1 MFSKLDFCEVCNLSK
16 KKCICNKVKCECCQ
30 KSFSNKSNL
39 KAHLRNKDVC
49 DKCGITKGK
58 CKCNKVQCTCCDK
71 TFANKNTLKI
81 HQKNKIENLD
91 IAGDKEVHKCHKCH
105 NTFDSKHSLGVHISN
120 EGEIPVILL
129 LKPDPL
135 HINILGPPNDVLELL
150 EELYPVEMKDEFYV
164 RHNLRKSGEGPGGK
178 FNGPSIK
185 YILREEVLKD
195 LESTLPTFSIT
206 EQFSNYLRSI
216 RDLHRVCTAKKLNLK
231 EAKKVI
237 NNFSDQFYNLYM
249 EFDLSMT
256 LKTHIIIHHYMY
268 FFQKTKKTMRLTNG
282 EFHESCH
289 STLRQS
295 EERSNFKVK
304 RKIGTPMHQYK
315 SW

>member
-1 MFSKLDFCEVCNLSK
+1 MFYKLDFCEVCNLSK

-39 KAHLRNKDVC
+39 KR
-49 DKCGITKGK
+49 
-58 CKCNKVQCTCCDK
+58 
-71 TFANKNTLKI
+71 
-81 HQKNKIENLD
+81 
-91 IAGDKEVHKCHKCH
+91 
-105 NTFDSKHSLGVHISN
+105 
-120 EGEIPVILL
+120 
-129 LKPDPL
+129 
-135 HINILGPPNDVLELL
+135 
-150 EELYPVEMKDEFYV
+150 
-164 RHNLRKSGEGPGGK
+164 
-178 FNGPSIK
+178 
-185 YILREEVLKD
+185 
-195 LESTLPTFSIT
+195 
-206 EQFSNYLRSI
+206 
-216 RDLHRVCTAKKLNLK
+216 LNLK

-315 SW
+315 SWQSLVFYNSKRAGHITPLRLKRKSSPHSPSVRSSPFSKQFLSRYPAVSLQHKILTKKYK